1 MLSGG
6 GVKKKKT
13 VLSHKYLDISERLI
27 AYMSRSLLSAEKKG
41 EFGNSENM
49 KIWKYFGNTFMAVV
63 LQS

>member
-49 KIWKYFGNTFMAVV
+49 KVFW
-63 LQS
+63 